1 MSARS
6 RLKKMFKDG
15 QSEFSH
21 RYATWANNHNG
32 WSKQKKMN
40 RRTAKHID
48 KAAALKVSIREVDA
62 TARIARKFRQLAIW
76 VAHETGL
83 PTNTK
88 LELVAEEERD
98 ES

>member
-1 MSARS
+1 MCRAIKEAAKEQIGKVIPIEISS
-6 RLKKMFKDG
+6 
-15 QSEFSH
+15 S
-21 RYATWANNHNG
+21 NN
-32 WSKQKKMN
+32 
-40 RRTAKHID
+40 ID

-76 VAHETGL
+76 VAHETVL